1 MNLLKKTIKNNIG
14 LSMIELIVTI
24 AIMAVISVG
33 IGGIVVSSTK
43 SYSAG
48 SAEVGLQ
55 QEVQNITNILNN
67 LVIDAISASN
77 EGGSTSVL
85 RIDTIDS
92 YTGKNEYY
100 RIKLNDEGNELI
112 YEKLKTGTS
121 EALEVD
127 GDGNPIIEESYT
139 LSKYVSAFEAVPGVK
154 NGAWDYTVHF
164 NLGFTSKVSGVRT
177 ADRVLDTSFTAT
189 SRNGESFKNYEKVN
203 DAVIVVESEAVIEPW
218 QTISIPYEILFS
230 GDRTGVTFDAVFAG
244 EASGT
249 THTFVGDVN
258 AEDKAI
264 TITAAPTQS
273 DDIIVTLRVSGPGYT
288 RESVVTVH
296 TRRVNSTRL
305 NTPDITGTYALAG
318 SSYAFKPTIGIS
330 GNNGDRFFAL
340 PLDDDYVS
348 PYLARVEIEKSY
360 SGTVTVNKRNISDD
374 AVTET
379 IDSGSLII
387 DYKKD
392 YFDIS
397 ISSDLQEGDAIIV
410 RLVALHASKGESS
423 SDALNKTSKK
433 YDYTKFVTYDEYELS
448 RGIFPQNDGYQ
459 RGNEG
464 DIYFNLNSDAIR
476 LDNVVGKYVDN
487 YLDAHYEELFDLFDS
502 YKIAHGLSFTDP
514 SAESAAFET
523 FKNDMR
529 TQLKSNMSGKVHTG
543 AFYSVGYTELPTDAP
558 DKDNAYYGADGYSWS
573 QFRPLGAIDGN
584 LIQFGYDKS
593 YRLEPDKSYSVEFVD
608 VLYTTGDFELL
619 PGDDVSNNKILWPYY
634 DKLLHTGFG
643 PSSEMYGCGFEF
655 DDSAE
660 KVTKNYHTYAVNF
673 GVAVSQMI
681 FEENTALGIP
691 VDARTVGSPSNPV
704 ILGNAGETNITF
716 ENAASWPGL
725 GHNMFINRNS
735 SSLYVNRGDGNGW
748 KIVNQYFDSSY
759 YCEEGGFTV
768 QPGDY
773 YFKFQKQSVTSNLNY
788 NAVFMMKSC
797 LTNVPRNYIKDA
809 DGVFSTT
816 TYSAGTFN
824 YDYPENVGCVYFKM
838 YDASLIKKLTLHW
851 NDGTDK
857 TEDIALIAKN
867 QSITLPTET
876 MTREGYRFIGW
887 FTGAVGGSALTNNQ
901 PAEQY
906 WDLNDIYAHW
916 APDTVRLDA
925 NGGTLNGS
933 NTVNTDNQGKI
944 NNIQTTATKSGFAF
958 VGWFTSPEGGDQY
971 YVGNPISVDTLYAH
985 WLKPEYSIAVT
996 YEGQGTQYVWYPA
1009 AAYCRKY
1016 RITVTNTGN
1025 VDLQN
1030 ITLNVSNDAVYNDI
1044 NSASMVSH
1052 DGTVWEVSLYTP
1064 IQKGQ
1069 TQTFYVNIQRG
1080 SIEGK

>member
-1 MNLLKKTIKNNIG
+1 MNLLKKITKNNIG

-77 EGGSTSVL
+77 ESGNTSVL

-92 YTGKNEYY
+92 YTGENEYY
-100 RIKLNDEGNELI
+100 RIRLNDAGNELI
-112 YEKLKTGTS
+112 YEKLSANDAGF
-121 EALEVD
+121 LEVD
-127 GDGNPIIEESYT
+127 ADGKPVVGESYT

-154 NGAWDYTVHF
+154 DGAWDYTVHF
-164 NLGFTSKVSGVRT
+164 NLGFNSKVAGVKT

-189 SRNGESFKNYEKVN
+189 SRNGEAFKNYEKVN
-203 DAVIVVESEAVIEPW
+203 DAVIVVESDAVIEPW

-230 GDRTGVTFDAVFAG
+230 GDRTGVTFEAIFVG
-244 EASGT
+244 EADGT
-249 THTFVGDVN
+249 THTYVGDVN
-258 AEDKAI
+258 AEDKEI
-264 TITAAPTQS
+264 TITAGPSQS
-273 DDIIVTLRVSGPGYT
+273 EDIIITLKVTGPGYT
-288 RESVVTVH
+288 RQSVVTVH
-296 TRRVNSTRL
+296 TRRVNSTKL
-305 NTPDITGTYALAG
+305 NTPDITGTYAVAG
-318 SSYAFKPTIGIS
+318 STYTFKPTLGIS

-340 PLDDDYVS
+340 KLDDDYVS

-360 SGTVTVNKRNISDD
+360 SGTVTVHKRNLSDD

-379 IDSGSLII
+379 ITDGSLEI

-397 ISSDLQEGDAIIV
+397 ISSDLQEGDAVIV
-410 RLVALHASKGESS
+410 RLVALHASKGASTA
-423 SDALNKTSKK
+423 DALNKTSKK
-433 YDYTKFVTYDEYELS
+433 YDYTKFITFDEYELS

-523 FKNDMR
+523 FKNEMR
-529 TQLKSNMSGKVHTG
+529 GQLKSNMSGKVHTG

-558 DKDNAYYGADGYSWS
+558 DKDNAYYSADGYNWS

-584 LIQFGYDKS
+584 LIRFGYDKS

-655 DDSAE
+655 DDSAD

-691 VDARTVGSPSNPV
+691 ADARMVGSPSSPV
-704 ILGNAGETNITF
+704 IIGNASETNITF

-748 KIVNQYFDSSY
+748 KIVNQYFDSTY

-773 YFKFQKQSVTSNLNY
+773 YFKFQKQSATSNLNY

-797 LTNVPRNYIKDA
+797 LTNVPRNYIMDA

-824 YDYPENVGCVYFKM
+824 YDYPDNVGCVYFKM
-838 YDASLIKKLTLHW
+838 YDPSLFSYITLDY
-851 NDGTDK
+851 NDGSGNKDT
-857 TEDIALIAKN
+857 LIAMDPN
-867 QSITLPTET
+867 NHPQFPNLTTY
-876 MTREGYRFIGW
+876 RDGYKFGGW
-887 FTGAVGGSALTNNQ
+887 FTEPTGGSLVVSGYGDKGTINSFSAYYNKTL
-901 PAEQY
+901 
-906 WDLNDIYAHW
+906 YAHW
-916 APDTVRLDA
+916 IKSTIALDPT
-925 NGGTLNGS
+925 GGTCNVSSVSVNDNGYIGS
-933 NTVNTDNQGKI
+933 LPDS
-944 NNIQTTATKSGFAF
+944 NNIKRTHYDF
-958 VGWFTSPEGGDQY
+958 VGWFTEPGDGGIE
-971 YVGNPISVDTLYAH
+971 VKGNTSIAGYGEIETLYAH
-985 WLKPEYSIAVT
+985 WNQKT
-996 YEGQGTQYVWYPA
+996 
-1009 AAYCRKY
+1009 
-1016 RITVTNTGN
+1016 
-1025 VDLQN
+1025 
-1030 ITLNVSNDAVYNDI
+1030 ITLNANGGSVERTVVYVI
-1044 NSASMVSH
+1044 NGGYTVE
-1052 DGTVWEVSLYTP
+1052 DGLPTPTRNGRNFAGWYTQKDGGNRVYGYWEDLRNITVLYAHW
-1064 IQKGQ
+1064 
-1069 TQTFYVNIQRG
+1069 N
-1080 SIEGK
+1080 